1 MTQLKIT
8 VVDILTL
15 STVESSSLIPLT
27 IEKVNFMPKNYF
39 STHGEDMNTE
49 RIDLEN
55 KESAQFLFSL
65 KMDENKARRQI
76 FHILYFKQI

>member
-1 MTQLKIT
+1 
-8 VVDILTL
+8 
-15 STVESSSLIPLT
+15 
-27 IEKVNFMPKNYF
+27 MPKNYF

-76 FHILYFKQI
+76 FQILYLKQI